1 MFIWRNKLDHL
12 PNDVAERIIDHI
24 FEDKNKIM
32 RFYITN
38 TLQHDLYHKR
48 IEFLRNKIKRKYNLR
63 SWKEC
68 SNNLSAFKEYIKTVY
83 LT

>member
-1 MFIWRNKLDHL
+1 MIWRSKLDEL
-12 PNDVAERIIDHI
+12 PYDVSERIIDHI
-24 FEDKNKIM
+24 FKDKNKIM

-38 TLQHDLYHKR
+38 TLQHDLFHKR
-48 IEFLRNKIKRKYNLR
+48 IEILRNKIARKYNFE

-68 SNNLSAFKEYIKTVY
+68 SNNLSAFKEYIKAVY